1 MTKIFSRSC
10 FESEDAF
17 YALSPADYLKTMLSF
32 VDGGKLYIAIYADD
46 VSVELAESVDKAT
59 IIAEY
64 EFDAGKADVAAICA
78 KEGEIDDVCREVGDK
93 NISELKE
100 QISASVKN
108 IITAGAYTDNVII
121 RAQRLARMYQL
132 GAPDFLILGE
142 RRYLIESIALNSCA
156 GERHLAD
163 KARLA

>member
-1 MTKIFSRSC
+1 MTKIFSRGC
-10 FESEDAF
+10 FESDEEF
-17 YALSPADYLKTMLSF
+17 YALSPEDYLKTMLTF

-46 VSVELAESVDKAT
+46 ISVELAESVDKAT

-64 EFDAGKADVAAICA
+64 EFDVNKADVFAICA

-142 RRYLIESIALNSCA
+142 RRYLIESIALNICA
-156 GERHLAD
+156 GERHIAG

>member
-108 IITAGAYTDNVII
+108 IITAGAYTDNVVI

-142 RRYLIESIALNSCA
+142 RRYLIESIALNICA

>member
-1 MTKIFSRSC
+1 M
-10 FESEDAF
+10 
-17 YALSPADYLKTMLSF
+17 
-32 VDGGKLYIAIYADD
+32 
-46 VSVELAESVDKAT
+46 
-59 IIAEY
+59 
-64 EFDAGKADVAAICA
+64 
-78 KEGEIDDVCREVGDK
+78 CREVGDK

-108 IITAGAYTDNVII
+108 IITAGAYTENVI